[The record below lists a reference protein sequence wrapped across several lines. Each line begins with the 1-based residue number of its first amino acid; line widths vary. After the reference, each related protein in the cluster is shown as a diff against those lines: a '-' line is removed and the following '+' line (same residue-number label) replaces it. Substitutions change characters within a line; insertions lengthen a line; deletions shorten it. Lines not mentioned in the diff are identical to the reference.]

1 MAVKINYEALSKDVL
16 STWESK
22 KTELVNEAKKF
33 TEKIGKIISK
43 TTVPGVGTT
52 YEAVCP
58 YCGHKM
64 KQTTR
69 SSYISN
75 RLTCAGCN
83 RNYSHGTF
91 VALDALCAFKCN
103 DEVVLAPI
111 RICLDAEHNP
121 DGTFK
126 DFVLSSAYSPALKAE
141 AFAVAKPSGIV
152 RLEKFKHDNGDI
164 ELVKSTKKFTSLF
177 RPGYGANEVILLDG
191 ITDVYSV
198 SLNNNRQ
205 YTYQLCA
212 DIEKAGMS
220 NKAKTSANT
229 KLAQVVTFDYE
240 ELGVDKITDFLFTA
254 NVIDELN
261 DKVKGQ
267 AWCKCGNIWEGEY
280 IGEKLDGGYSTG
292 YKVIC
297 PQCGQE
303 HVLSSSDIN
312 RQYNTSTSVI
322 QISDN
327 DAANS
332 WDMVFLTYTIDTE
345 WNVESTANYAARV
358 NKATGKIERF
368 LNEARYSAVPVWKKT
383 QKQERCST
391 YNLLFTPDSLKY
403 SGLKEAW
410 ENVKE
415 YTYYSVGEFINIPT
429 YISQWVQ
436 HPVIEQVTKRNKRLA
451 CLIWDCFSRTGSLR
465 GENTQLNLDGKNT
478 AEVFGISERL
488 MKIFCKDDVHIEMY
502 ALQALAKADPDVAEE
517 SIRWISENSVSVA
530 DIVKLHNFGISITDV
545 TAYLERVRKV
555 QYVEPYAAIREWSD
569 YLTACEIIGTDL
581 NDRTVKYPRY
591 LLSEHNIVIN
601 KRKVISDA
609 NKDDAFK
616 TRCEK
621 YAKLFSYKDK
631 DIIVKVPDSVQELF
645 EEGRKLHHCVGSY
658 ADRIISG
665 ENLIFFIRKVKEPD
679 KPWLTVDLSEAG
691 QILELKGDFD
701 RVPTTADKKFLAD
714 WIKKKNINSGKWVA

>member
-1 MAVKINYEALSKDVL
+1 MAVKIDYEQLSKDVL
-16 STWESK
+16 SAWENK
-22 KTELVNEAKKF
+22 KTELVDEAKKHVD
-33 TEKIGKIISK
+33 KIGKIVSK

-64 KQTTR
+64 KNVTH
-69 SSYISN
+69 SSYVPSRI
-75 RLTCAGCN
+75 TCPACN
-83 RNYSHGTF
+83 KNYSHGTF
-91 VALDALCAFKCN
+91 ASIDALCAFKCN
-103 DEVVLAPI
+103 DEVVLASI
-111 RICLDAEHNP
+111 YIYLDAIHHP

-126 DFVLSSAYSPALKAE
+126 DFVLSVAYASALKAD

-164 ELVKSTKKFTSLF
+164 ELVKSTKKFSSLF

-191 ITDVYSV
+191 ITDVYGV

-212 DIEKAGMS
+212 DIEKAGMP

-240 ELGVDKITDFLFTA
+240 ELGVEKLTDFLFTA
-254 NVIDELN
+254 NVIDELH

-267 AWCKCGNIWEGEY
+267 AWCKCGNVWEGEY
-280 IGEKLDGGYSTG
+280 TGSQADGYSCA
-292 YKVIC
+292 YKVVC
-297 PQCGQE
+297 PQCGAE
-303 HVLSSSDIN
+303 HIVTQSEIQ
-312 RQYNTSTSVI
+312 RQYGVTNSVI

-327 DAANS
+327 DTENS

-358 NKATGKIERF
+358 NKTTGKIERF
-368 LNEARYSAVPVWKKT
+368 LNDARYSAAPVWKKT
-383 QKQERCST
+383 QKQERYGS
-391 YNLLFTPDSLKY
+391 YSLLFTPDSLKY
-403 SGLKEAW
+403 SGLKETW

-436 HPVIEQVTKRNKRLA
+436 HPIIEQVVKRNKDLA
-451 CLIWDCFSRTGSLR
+451 CLIWDCFSKTGSLR
-465 GENTQLNLDGKNT
+465 GENTQLNLEGKNT

-488 MKIFCKDDVHIEMY
+488 MKVFCKDDVRIEMY

-591 LLSEHNIVIN
+591 LLSEHNIVVN

-609 NKDDAFK
+609 NKDDAFA
-616 TRCEK
+616 TRCSK

-645 EEGRKLHHCVGSY
+645 EEGRKLHHCVGTY

-679 KPWLTVDLSEAG
+679 KPWLTVDLNEAG

-701 RVPTTADKKFLAD
+701 RVPTTADKKFLVD
-714 WIKKKNINSGKWVA
+714 WVKKKNLNAGKWVS